1 MKAASLICSVAI
13 AGLLLSLA
21 LPCAANDRENVD
33 ITLTQVY
40 NPWWPLEIWYKTRVT
55 NNESTP
61 VTCDIWNMIQ
71 MSNGLWFGPTF
82 GPIRIS
88 LPAGVTAGRL
98 RWQFM
103 PATAPSGT
111 YLLYGYVG
119 DYPAVKWDSS
129 GFSFYWPPW
138 PGDGEPEAGDWL
150 NTGEPFYEYE
160 AASAPSGFIMHGAF
174 PNPFNPMT
182 TITFALPK
190 TSKVNLAIHN
200 VSGRLVATLVNG
212 WRDAGYHSTTFD
224 GSKMASGVYI
234 YRIQAG
240 EFTASGKMVLM
251 K

>member
-1 MKAASLICSVAI
+1 
-13 AGLLLSLA
+13 
-21 LPCAANDRENVD
+21 
-33 ITLTQVY
+33 
-40 NPWWPLEIWYKTRVT
+40 
-55 NNESTP
+55 
-61 VTCDIWNMIQ
+61 MI
-71 MSNGLWFGPTF
+71 
-82 GPIRIS
+82 
-88 LPAGVTAGRL
+88 
-98 RWQFM
+98 
-103 PATAPSGT
+103 GT
-111 YLLYGYVG
+111 Y
-119 DYPAVKWDSS
+119 PWAVVDLDAFTFIKE
-129 GFSFYWPPW
+129 GT
-138 PGDGEPEAGDWL
+138 DGIWTGPDGWIL
-150 NTGEPFYEYE
+150 TGEPFPGEVLAANE
-160 AASAPSGFIMHGAF
+160 ALPEEFALRGAF